1 MTILLIV
8 RKGSMERKH
17 INVVAAIIC
26 HDGKYL
32 ATQRNYGE
40 FKGGWEFPGGKMEM
54 NESPEEALVREI
66 QEELQVSIQV
76 DRFLLTVNHSYEHFD
91 MTMHCYMCSLL
102 DQQLTLTVHEA
113 AKWLSVKELDS
124 VNWLAADVAVVE
136 ALKIL

>member
-1 MTILLIV
+1 MIISLIA

-17 INVVAAIIC
+17 INVAAAIIEQ
-26 HDGKYL
+26 DGKFL

-40 FKGGWEFPGGKMEM
+40 FKGGWEFPGGKIEI

-66 QEELQVSIQV
+66 QEELQVPIRV
-76 DRFLLTVNHSYEHFD
+76 DRFLITVDYSYEKFD

-102 DQQLTLTVHEA
+102 DKHVTLTVHEA
-113 AKWLSVKELDS
+113 AKWLGVEELDA

-136 ALKIL
+136 ALKAL